1 MNVYVKWK
9 QIHRYRKQTSG
20 YQRGRKREGRKRE
33 GRASQ
38 GMGLRDTK
46 YYV

>member
-20 YQRGRKREGRKRE
+20 YQRGRKREGR
-33 GRASQ
+33 ASQ